1 MMNGK
6 ESQQQQPV
14 GKFSLFTAGL
24 HNKILIDSEQQQNIS
39 PPKQLSARSK
49 LPTNPLPPQQQQ
61 NPHTIIGANVNKQQK
76 PKRPSSAN
84 PRVRSAHQHQ
94 QQREPGKI
102 QKNHPILNNPHHHP
116 PPQGAAKRAEPE
128 YEGRN
133 FAILNKFVLIP
144 SRLSSSFD
152 SCSSHFFFFHR
163 EELLETLTEI
173 KKQQKNNDILI
184 AQLRA
189 DNQRFPSSL
198 FLTVTAVFTIHSLDI
213 DWKERSPSNSIE
225 SISCC
230 LLISQRT
237 VTFCSRSEKK

>member
-1 MMNGK
+1 VFPERKFLRKTEKVIVFSYSPTVSVSFPAQMMNGK

-49 LPTNPLPPQQQQ
+49 LPTNPLPSQQQQ
-61 NPHTIIGANVNKQQK
+61 NPHTIIGANVNKQPK

-116 PPQGAAKRAEPE
+116 PPQGAAKRTEPE

-133 FAILNKFVLIP
+133 FAILNKFVLVP
-144 SRLSSSFD
+144 SRLSSS
-152 SCSSHFFFFHR
+152 
-163 EELLETLTEI
+163 
-173 KKQQKNNDILI
+173 
-184 AQLRA
+184 
-189 DNQRFPSSL
+189 L
-198 FLTVTAVFTIHSLDI
+198 FL
-213 DWKERSPSNSIE
+213 R
-225 SISCC
+225 
-230 LLISQRT
+230 LLLFSFLLLSQRR
-237 VTFCSRSEKK
+237 TFRNFNRN